1 MADPKG
7 EGVDVTIDEAP
18 GYQRLRRRRFVLV
31 GVVALVVV
39 AAGGGL
45 LASTMIKSPADLAAE
60 TKPPSTT
67 QLSVTV
73 SKQVITSTVLAQAS
87 VGPPTEVSPAS
98 IGGAGN
104 AGAGAQPIVTKVFAH
119 QGQAVHQGSLLL
131 EVAGQPYFVL
141 QGKVPAYRDLVPGDQ
156 GSDVT
161 QLQEDLESLG
171 YGVGDDTLGVYGAG
185 TATAVSDFYT
195 ALGYTAP
202 TVSSGPKA
210 DQGAEVPLSDY
221 MFVPRLPAH
230 LIKFTATVGQTISA
244 SDVTLS
250 VGRPVLSGQLNPS
263 DRSMVRR
270 GMKVIITRSDT
281 GQSYLGTITSVSA
294 IPEST
299 GSIAGG
305 DYLPMTI
312 KTKHPMPAVLVGQD
326 VSLRITTAATKGK
339 VLAVPESAVFASAN
353 GAIYVT
359 KLHGTAQVR
368 VPVRTGATGNG
379 LVQVTPLKAGALA
392 PGDAVLIGQNY
403 TTTYH
408 PPTRGF
414 HNAPGAPAGKQI
426 VVKGSG
432 G

>member
-1 MADPKG
+1 M
-7 EGVDVTIDEAP
+7 DVTIDEAP
-18 GYQRLRRRRFVLV
+18 GYQRLRRRRFVLL
-31 GVVALVVV
+31 GVVGLVVL

-45 LASTMIKSPADLAAE
+45 LASTMIKSPAELASE
-60 TKPPSTT
+60 TKPPSAT
-67 QLSVTV
+67 QLSIPVTD
-73 SKQVITSTVLAQAS
+73 QVITNTVLAQAS

-98 IGGAGN
+98 IGSAGN
-104 AGAGAQPIVTKVFAH
+104 AGAGAQPIVTKIFAH

-141 QGKVPAYRDLVPGDQ
+141 QGKVPAYRDLVPGDE

-171 YGVGDDTLGVYGAG
+171 YGVGDDTLGTYGAG
-185 TATAVSDFYT
+185 TEAAVSDFYT

-210 DQGAEVPLSDY
+210 DRGAEVPLSDY

-230 LIKFTATVGQTISA
+230 LIKFSATVGQTISA
-244 SDVTLS
+244 SDVTLA
-250 VGRPVLSGQLNPS
+250 VGRPALSGQLNPS

-281 GQSYLGTITSVSA
+281 GQSYIGKITSVSA

-299 GSIAGG
+299 NSIAGG

-312 KTKHPMPAVLVGQD
+312 KTRKPLPAVLVGQD
-326 VSLRITTAATKGK
+326 VSLRITTAATSGK
-339 VLAVPESAVFASAN
+339 VMAVPESAVFASAN
-353 GAIYVT
+353 GGIYVT
-359 KLHGTAQVR
+359 KLDGRTQVR
-368 VPVRTGATGNG
+368 VPVRTGATGDG

-392 PGDAVLIGQNY
+392 PGDNVLIGQNF

-408 PPTRGF
+408 AAIGPRGSF
-414 HNAPGAPAGKQI
+414 HQVHGGRGI
-426 VVKGSG
+426 VVKGNG